1 MVSKSLSLPR
11 KTLGR
16 IVTYALQVK
25 GFVLVPYNDS
35 RRGKVIE
42 LIRGIKKET
51 EMLLADNEAYQLFAT
66 VKAVAKIQGDIA
78 EVGVF
83 KGGSAKLIC
92 EAKGNKR
99 LHLFDT
105 FEGIP
110 KVETIDIPKFHKG
123 QYSSSL
129 EDVKNYLKCYD
140 NVLFYRGIFPDNI
153 QPVEDVEFSFVHLD
167 VDTYRSTLKCLEYF
181 YTRINAGGAIIS
193 HDYNSAPGVK
203 KAIDEF
209 FENKIEPII
218 EMSGSQCLM
227 IKLAQ

>member
-66 VKAVAKIQGDIA
+66 VKAVEKIQGDIA

-110 KVETIDIPKFHKG
+110 KVETIDTPKFHNG

-140 NVLFYRGIFPDNI
+140 NVLFYRGIFSDNI

-167 VDTYRSTLKCLEYF
+167 VDTYRSTLKCL
-181 YTRINAGGAIIS
+181 
-193 HDYNSAPGVK
+193 
-203 KAIDEF
+203 
-209 FENKIEPII
+209 
-218 EMSGSQCLM
+218 
-227 IKLAQ
+227 